1 MDGPTLLASDA
12 REELEEAAPSPLRTK
27 AKLMIRPMPKACNP
41 VPASPVKLSRYADA
55 LGSIEEDNPF
65 GDLTHDKLRQ
75 LSGKS
80 DLTKVTFL
88 QLSIDTGKQSVEAL
102 GELLPSLL
110 QLRLHESKLHS
121 FRDLGTSLHSL
132 QVLWLERCGVTDLDG
147 IGALTGLRELYLN
160 GNCISD
166 ISPLSMHD
174 ELSVVDL
181 QGNAVMDIVQIE
193 QLGLCPQ
200 LTALKLVENPVASI
214 PQYRAIVISYIPHLT
229 ALDDKPIT
237 AADRTPVTSATID
250 LALRFD
256 HSAGGTK
263 LVPES
268 PSRPP
273 SAAKSTFDMLLDA
286 AKDQHSSDLTHGTD
300 VVFAGN
306 VTSALRRRSHEHYH
320 NNASA
325 MDDPQRPPTPAS
337 SFPPRPSTPLQRES
351 ITATLDRA
359 CELDLTSRLSSKS
372 RDSILHELKAWKLE
386 TSVAQVG
393 RPETPSKRSSAKK
406 TSSRP
411 HTSGGRTPVREA
423 FGESAPRRHS
433 RSSPIKSVS
442 KPHAVEILVLDD
454 QTPDDSPP
462 TFTGLHEEW
471 TLELQA
477 LSPRIEPQAIPS
489 FKKHIFDA
497 SQSDS
502 DSEKDENDDDEDLGH
517 LPLRTARKL
526 QHFNVGDSLNAIDEW
541 TNRLLHAE
549 DGPVAVVPVTERCK
563 TPKRRPSA
571 GPKFLDVPSTV
582 VTPVTTPA
590 KTVATPTPTP
600 AKSPTKALPLK
611 SDAVSGARPAD
622 APTADVLLVEAATY
636 ESLDDAS
643 LVVLLQGKDKANLH
657 HLKTKESFRGFFH
670 GIERI
675 RLETLLRRAYGDG
688 DKMQKRLGLMAGRTS

>member
-1 MDGPTLLASDA
+1 MDGPTLLACDA
-12 REELEEAAPSPLRTK
+12 REELEEAAPSPLRAK
-27 AKLMIRPMPKACNP
+27 AKLMIRPMPRACNP
-41 VPASPVKLSRYADA
+41 VPSSPVKLSRYADA

-80 DLTKVTFL
+80 DLTRVTFL

-147 IGALTGLRELYLN
+147 IGALTGLRELYLQ

-200 LTALKLVENPVASI
+200 LSALKLVENPVASI

-237 AADRTPVTSATID
+237 AGDRTPVTSATID

-256 HSAGGTK
+256 HSA
-263 LVPES
+263 
-268 PSRPP
+268 
-273 SAAKSTFDMLLDA
+273 DA

-393 RPETPSKRSSAKK
+393 RPETPSKRGAKK
-406 TSSRP
+406 TSRP

-423 FGESAPRRHS
+423 FSESAPRRHS
-433 RSSPIKSVS
+433 RSSPIKSVTKS
-442 KPHAVEILVLDD
+442 HAVEILVLDD

-477 LSPRIEPQAIPS
+477 LSPRIEAQAIPS

-497 SQSDS
+497 SPSDDS
-502 DSEKDENDDDEDLGH
+502 DSEKDDDEDVGRV
-517 LPLRTARKL
+517 PLRTAR
-526 QHFNVGDSLNAIDEW
+526 QHFNVGESLNAIDEW

-549 DGPVAVVPVTERCK
+549 DGPVAVVPVQERCK

-571 GPKFLDVPSTV
+571 GPKYFDVTS
-582 VTPVTTPA
+582 TPA
-590 KTVATPTPTP
+590 KIPAATSTPTP
-600 AKSPTKALPLK
+600 ATPNKTLPLNK
-611 SDAVSGARPAD
+611 TDAVSSARPAEVPS
-622 APTADVLLVEAATY
+622 AAAAVLPVEAATY
-636 ESLDDAS
+636 QSLDDAS

-657 HLKTKESFRGFFH
+657 HLKTKESFRGFFQ
-670 GIERI
+670 GIERT